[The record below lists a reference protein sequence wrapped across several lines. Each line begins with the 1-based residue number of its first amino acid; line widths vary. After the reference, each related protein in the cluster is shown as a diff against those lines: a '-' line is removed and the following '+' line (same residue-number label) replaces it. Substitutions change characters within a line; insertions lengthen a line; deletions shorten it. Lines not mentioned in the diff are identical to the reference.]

1 MAILISDKIDFKA
14 RNINREIEGCF
25 IMRKVTIHQEV
36 ITITSFYVPNN
47 SFKLRK
53 TKTEQNNL
61 NNN

>member
-14 RNINREIEGCF
+14 RNINREIEECF
-25 IMRKVTIHQEV
+25 IMRKVIIHQEV